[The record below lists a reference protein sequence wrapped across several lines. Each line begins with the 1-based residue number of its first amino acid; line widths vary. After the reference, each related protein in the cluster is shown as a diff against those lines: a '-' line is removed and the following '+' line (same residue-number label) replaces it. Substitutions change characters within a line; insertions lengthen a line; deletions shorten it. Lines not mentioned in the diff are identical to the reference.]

1 LQNPDFLQFFCT
13 PFGGIELALLSNQ
26 EPPMASLQ
34 KKGESFYCQFMYH
47 GKRHTFTVGA
57 VSEEE
62 AENKARQ
69 VDYLLMRLKQRL
81 IVLPDGV
88 DIVTFVEHDGKPP
101 SVASIPITRQSIT
114 LGDARDRYLQTLSG
128 GAIEENSLSTIRM
141 HLRHFVGT
149 LGAGLTL
156 EELTQPDLQR
166 HISAR
171 ARKKYRGKPLS
182 PITLKKEMA
191 SLRAM
196 WNWSIHAGLIRSHFP
211 SRGLVYPKHDEKPP
225 FQTRAEIERK
235 IAGLSEAEQ
244 QELWDAL
251 FLTLPEIDE
260 MLEYVRQAAFHGW
273 IYPMIAF
280 AAHTGARRSEILR
293 VRVHDVD
300 FPGNAVLIREKK
312 RARGKRTIRRVP
324 LSPRLKGILQQWM
337 KEHPGGQFL
346 FCHAAEVFRSKKRS
360 KTTGHQW
367 RDRSSSLKGRMAT
380 VKRRERPPRSALTRD
395 EAHDH
400 FQRVLSG
407 SKWEVLRGWHV
418 LRHSFVSNAA
428 AAGIDQRLIDSW
440 VGHQTEEMRR
450 RYRHLIPSVEQ
461 EAISRMFG

>member
-1 LQNPDFLQFFCT
+1 
-13 PFGGIELALLSNQ
+13 
-26 EPPMASLQ
+26 MASLQ
-34 KKGESFYCQFMYH
+34 KKGESYYCQFMYH

-57 VSEEE
+57 VSDEE

-101 SVASIPITRQSIT
+101 SVEGIPITRKSIT
-114 LGDARDRYLQTLSG
+114 LGDARDRYLQTVSE
-128 GAIEENSLSTIRM
+128 GAVEDSSLSTTRM
-141 HLRHFVGT
+141 HLRHFVRTVGE
-149 LGAGLTL
+149 GLIL

-166 HISAR
+166 HISTR

-182 PITLKKEMA
+182 PVTLKKELA
-191 SLRAM
+191 SVRAM
-196 WNWSIHAGLIRSHFP
+196 WNWAVHAGLIRGHFP
-211 SRGLVYPKHDEKPP
+211 SRGLVYPKCDEKPP

-235 IAGLSEAEQ
+235 ISAGGLSEAEQ
-244 QELWDAL
+244 RELWDAL

-260 MLEYVRQAAFHGW
+260 LLEYVRHHAAHGW

-293 VRVHDVD
+293 VLVQDVD
-300 FPGNAVLIREKK
+300 MVGDAVLIREKK

-324 LSPRLKGILQQWM
+324 LSPKLKRILQAWM
-337 KEHPGGQFL
+337 AEHPGGQFL
-346 FCHAAEVFRSKKRS
+346 FCHAAEVARSKKRS

-367 RDRSSSLKGRMAT
+367 GKDRSTSLKGRMAA
-380 VKRRERPPRSALTRD
+380 VKKRAKPLLSALSKD

-400 FQRVLSG
+400 FQRVLAG

-461 EAISRMFG
+461 EAISRMFK

>member
-1 LQNPDFLQFFCT
+1 
-13 PFGGIELALLSNQ
+13 
-26 EPPMASLQ
+26 MASLQ
-34 KKGESFYCQFMYH
+34 KKGDSYYCQFCYH
-47 GKRHTFTVGA
+47 GKRYTFTVGA

-62 AENKARQ
+62 AGNKSRQ

-81 IVLPDGV
+81 IVLPDDV

-101 SVASIPITRQSIT
+101 SVDGIPITRQSIT
-114 LGDARDRYLQTLSG
+114 LGDARDRYLETLSG
-128 GAIEENSLSTIRM
+128 GAIEDNSLSTMRM

-149 LGAGLTL
+149 LGDGIIL

-166 HISAR
+166 HISER

-182 PITLKKEMA
+182 PVTLKKEMA

-196 WNWSIHAGLIRSHFP
+196 WNWAVHAGLIRGHFP

-235 IAGLSEAEQ
+235 IGAGGLSEAEQ
-244 QELWDAL
+244 RELWDAL

-260 MLEYVRQAAFHGW
+260 MLEHIRQRALHGW

-280 AAHTGARRSEILR
+280 AAHTGARRSEMLR
-293 VRVHDVD
+293 IRVHDVD
-300 FPGNAVLIREKK
+300 MAGNAVLIREKK
-312 RARGKRTIRRVP
+312 RAKGRRTIRRVP
-324 LSPRLKGILQQWM
+324 LSPKLKTILQEWLA
-337 KEHPGGQFL
+337 EHPGGQFL
-346 FCHAAEVFRSKKRS
+346 FCHAGEVFRSKKRS

-367 RDRSSSLKGRMAT
+367 KGRSTSLKGRMAT
-380 VKRRERPPRSALTRD
+380 VKKREKPSQSALTKD

-400 FQRVLSG
+400 FQRVLAG

>member
-1 LQNPDFLQFFCT
+1 
-13 PFGGIELALLSNQ
+13 
-26 EPPMASLQ
+26 MASLQ
-34 KKGESFYCQFMYH
+34 KKGESYYCQFMYH

-57 VSEEE
+57 VSDEE
-62 AENKARQ
+62 AGNKARQ

-101 SVASIPITRQSIT
+101 SAADGIPITRQSIT
-114 LGDARDRYLQTLSG
+114 LGDARDRYLETLSG
-128 GAIEENSLSTIRM
+128 GAIEDNSLSTIRM
-141 HLRHFVGT
+141 HLRHFAGT
-149 LGAGLTL
+149 LGERMIL
-156 EELTQPDLQR
+156 EELTQPELQR
-166 HISAR
+166 HISER

-182 PITLKKEMA
+182 PVTLKKELA

-196 WNWSIHAGLIRSHFP
+196 WNWAIHAGLLRGHFP

-244 QELWDAL
+244 RELWDAL

-260 MLEYVRQAAFHGW
+260 MLEHIRQRALHGW
-273 IYPMIAF
+273 IHPMIAF
-280 AAHTGARRSEILR
+280 AAHTGARRSEMLR
-293 VRVHDVD
+293 IRLHDVD
-300 FPGNAVLIREKK
+300 LPGNAVLIREKK
-312 RARGKRTIRRVP
+312 RAKGRRTIRRVP
-324 LSPRLKGILQQWM
+324 LSPKLKEILQEWLAQ
-337 KEHPGGQFL
+337 HPGGQFL

-360 KTTGHQW
+360 RTTGHQSGK
-367 RDRSSSLKGRMAT
+367 DRSKSLKGRMAT
-380 VKRRERPPRSALTRD
+380 VKTRGRPSQSALTKD

-400 FQRVLSG
+400 FQRVLAG
-407 SKWEVLRGWHV
+407 SKWEMLRGWHV